1 MSNSQQIETVQK
13 LLTQEKFGVL
23 STLSL
28 KHDGWP
34 FGSATPYAI
43 SASGDPII
51 LVSSLAEHTKN
62 MMNDSRVSLFI
73 QDTTTIAN
81 PQSIARAT
89 LLGIVEAVNENE
101 VEDAAQRYQSR
112 FPEAAQNFQLG
123 GFSLLKIVVKQ
134 VRYIGG
140 FGEMFWVQSSTE
152 ESN

>member
-1 MSNSQQIETVQK
+1 MSKSQQIETVQK
-13 LLTQEKFGVL
+13 LIQQENFGVL
-23 STLSL
+23 STLSV

-62 MMNDSRVSLFI
+62 MMNDPRVSLFI
-73 QDTTTIAN
+73 QDTTTSEN

-89 LLGIVEAVNENE
+89 LLGVVESMNESE
-101 VEDAAQRYQSR
+101 SEDAAQRYLTR

-123 GFSLLKIVVKQ
+123 GFSLQRIVVKQ

-140 FGEMFWVQSSTE
+140 FGQMFWVDLSL
-152 ESN
+152 

>member
-1 MSNSQQIETVQK
+1 MSKSQQIETVQK
-13 LLTQEKFGVL
+13 LMHQEKFGVL
-23 STLSL
+23 STLSV

-62 MMNDSRVSLFI
+62 MMNDPRVSLFI
-73 QDTTTIAN
+73 QDTTTNEN

-89 LLGIVEAVNENE
+89 LLGVVESLNESE
-101 VEDAAQRYQSR
+101 SEDAAQRYLSR

-123 GFSLLKIVVKQ
+123 GFSLLRIVVKQ

-140 FGEMFWVQSSTE
+140 FGQMFWVELSR
-152 ESN
+152 

>member
-1 MSNSQQIETVQK
+1 MSNSQQIETVQNFIQ
-13 LLTQEKFGVL
+13 QEKFGVL

-62 MMNDSRVSLFI
+62 MLNDPRVSLFI
-73 QDTTTIAN
+73 QDMTTNAN

-89 LLGIVEAVNENE
+89 LLGVVESLNEKE
-101 VEDAAQRYQSR
+101 VEVATQQYVSR

-123 GFSLLKIVVKQ
+123 GFSLLKIGVKQ

-140 FGEMFWVQSSTE
+140 FGEMFWV
-152 ESN
+152 NFGV

>member
-1 MSNSQQIETVQK
+1 MSKSQQIEIVQK
-13 LLTQEKFGVL
+13 LIQQEKFGVL
-23 STLSL
+23 STLSV

-43 SASGDPII
+43 SVSGNPII

-62 MMNDSRVSLFI
+62 MMHDPRVSLFI
-73 QDTTTIAN
+73 QDTTTNAN

-101 VEDAAQRYQSR
+101 SEDAAHRYLSR

-123 GFSLLKIVVKQ
+123 GFSLLTIAVKQ

-140 FGEMFWVQSSTE
+140 FGEMFWVNT
-152 ESN
+152 NL

>member
-1 MSNSQQIETVQK
+1 MSNSQQIELVQK

-62 MMNDSRVSLFI
+62 MMQDARVSLFI
-73 QDTTTIAN
+73 QDTTTNAN
-81 PQSIARAT
+81 PQSTARAT
-89 LLGIVEAVNENE
+89 LMGVVEAVPENE
-101 VEDAAQRYQSR
+101 AEEAAQRYLSR
-112 FPEAAQNFQLG
+112 FPEATQNFQLG
-123 GFSLLKIVVKQ
+123 GFSLLKIGVKQ

-140 FGEMFWVQSSTE
+140 FGEMFWVQI
-152 ESN
+152 

>member
-13 LLTQEKFGVL
+13 LIQQEKFGVL
-23 STLSL
+23 STLSI

-43 SASGDPII
+43 SAPGDPII

-62 MMNDSRVSLFI
+62 MMNDPRVSLFI
-73 QDTTTIAN
+73 QDTTTNKN

-89 LLGIVEAVNENE
+89 LLGVVEAVNENE
-101 VEDAAQRYQSR
+101 SEDAAQRYLSR
-112 FPEAAQNFQLG
+112 FPEAAQNFQMG
-123 GFSLLKIVVKQ
+123 GFSMQRIVVKQ

-140 FGEMFWVQSSTE
+140 FGNMFWVDLSL
-152 ESN
+152 